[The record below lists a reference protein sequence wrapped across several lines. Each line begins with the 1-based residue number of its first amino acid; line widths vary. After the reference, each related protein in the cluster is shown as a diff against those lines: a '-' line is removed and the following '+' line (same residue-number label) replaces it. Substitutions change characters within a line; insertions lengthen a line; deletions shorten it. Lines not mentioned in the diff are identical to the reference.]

1 MDELTLSVPAMYA
14 DHHVLKVRTLLAALP
29 GVNEVLA
36 SAAFRAV
43 VVKFDAAQVSAKSIV
58 HQLTAAGYAPVDGA
72 GPAVP
77 EGEWKPPERSWDVL
91 GKRATQTNPA
101 DLALSGEFRKY

>member
-1 MDELTLSVPAMYA
+1 MEQLTLSVPAMYA

-29 GVNEVLA
+29 GVDEILA

-43 VVKFDAAQVSAKSIV
+43 NVTFDPARVSPEGIV
-58 HQLTAAGYAPVDGA
+58 GQLKAAGYAPSNGSA
-72 GPAVP
+72 AA
-77 EGEWKPPERSWDVL
+77 EGEWKPPERSWDIL
-91 GKRATQTNPA
+91 GKRTTQTNPV